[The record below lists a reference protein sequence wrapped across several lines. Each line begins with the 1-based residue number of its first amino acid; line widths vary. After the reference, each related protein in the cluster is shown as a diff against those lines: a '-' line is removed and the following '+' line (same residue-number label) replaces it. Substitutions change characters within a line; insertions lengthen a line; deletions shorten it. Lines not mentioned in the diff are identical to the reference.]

1 MNIETVPARDDDLA
15 VVRNLFALY
24 AHDISEFGGWDVN
37 PEGKF
42 DIPTGVA
49 NYWNGSLAEGSR
61 WRADW
66 RGFPFLVHVDS
77 MLAGFALVKRIA
89 TNPEIFDMGEFF
101 VLRKFRRRGVGKQ
114 AARRLFARHPGRWE
128 VRELPSNMPAQGFWR
143 RIIADYTQGDFSEAQ
158 EWFETYG
165 AEFVVQRFVA
175 EMPGRTKLKNTTY
188 NT

>member
-1 MNIETVPARDDDLA
+1 
-15 VVRNLFALY
+15 
-24 AHDISEFGGWDVN
+24 
-37 PEGKF
+37 
-42 DIPTGVA
+42 
-49 NYWNGSLAEGSR
+49 
-61 WRADW
+61 
-66 RGFPFLVHVDS
+66 
-77 MLAGFALVKRIA
+77 
-89 TNPEIFDMGEFF
+89 MGEFF

-114 AARRLFARHPGRWE
+114 AAHRLFARHPGRWE

-175 EMPGRTKLKNTTY
+175 EMPGRTKLKNTSY